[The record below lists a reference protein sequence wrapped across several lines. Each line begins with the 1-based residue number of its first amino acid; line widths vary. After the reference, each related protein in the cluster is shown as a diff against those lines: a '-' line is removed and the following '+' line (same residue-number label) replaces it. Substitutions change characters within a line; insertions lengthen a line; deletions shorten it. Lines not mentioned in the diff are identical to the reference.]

1 MILGQSLYQI
11 FKSSFVMI
19 LLLFLSI
26 IALALIIERLI
37 YFYRNH
43 FKSKETFEKFANYL
57 RKGNIK
63 EAEEYALS
71 LKNPVGRIFLI
82 GLENLHLKNE
92 ELKEL
97 FIGQI
102 IEEKVKYE
110 NYLGGIGTIANG
122 ATLLGLLGTVIGLI
136 KAFHNIA
143 VTGSG
148 GPVVVSKG
156 IAEALLTTAFGLLI
170 GIPALFFYN
179 YFSKKAN
186 DLSEELESLS
196 QKFLVLLE
204 TIRSKKEETKEEKKA
219 EIFWKF

>member
-26 IALALIIERLI
+26 VALALIIERLI
-37 YFYRNH
+37 YFYRNR
-43 FKSKETFEKFANYL
+43 FKSKESFEKFANYL
-57 RKGNIK
+57 RKGNIEQAK
-63 EAEEYALS
+63 EYALS
-71 LKNPVGRIFLI
+71 LKNPLGRIFSL
-82 GLENLHLKNE
+82 GLENLHLKSE

-143 VTGSG
+143 ITGSG

-186 DLSEELESLS
+186 DLSEELESFS
-196 QKFLVLLE
+196 QKFLVILE
-204 TIRSKKEETKEEKKA
+204 NIRSKREEVKEEKEA

>member
-1 MILGQSLYQI
+1 MILGQSLVQI

-26 IALALIIERLI
+26 ISLALVIERLI
-37 YFYRNH
+37 YFYRNR
-43 FKSKETFEKFANYL
+43 FKRDEALEKMSHYL
-57 RKGNIK
+57 KNGDFQLAK
-63 EAEEYALS
+63 EYALS
-71 LKNPVGRIFLI
+71 LKNPLGRIFHL
-82 GLENLHLKNE
+82 GLENSHLSSQE
-92 ELKEL
+92 IKEL
-97 FIGQI
+97 LLGQI
-102 IEEKVKYE
+102 LEEKVKYE
-110 NYLGGIGTIANG
+110 NYLSGIGTIANG

-143 VTGSG
+143 LTGSG

-186 DLSEELESLS
+186 DLAEELESIS
-196 QKFLVLLE
+196 QKFLVLLA
-204 TIRSKKEETKEEKKA
+204 TNKEKSEEKKEVEA
-219 EIFWKF
+219 FWKF